1 SVVRVP
7 VPRPTGLA
15 GGNTGDL
22 VDPEVR
28 TIVVDGRS
36 LTVAWADTYATRTRG
51 LMQVEDLG
59 DLDGMLFDLGG
70 MATHT
75 FTMRHTLIP
84 LDIVFFD
91 QDGVGVGMLEMTP
104 CSAEPC
110 PGYTIDRPSA
120 YALEVPAGSVELS
133 PDSRLIIP

>member
-1 SVVRVP
+1 MPAPSTVVD
-7 VPRPTGLA
+7 
-15 GGNTGDL
+15 TGDL

-28 TIVVDGRS
+28 TIVVDGRP

-70 MATHT
+70 TAVHT
-75 FTMRHTLIP
+75 FTMRNTLIP

-91 QDGVGVGMLEMTP
+91 RQGAGVGMLEMTP
-104 CSAEPC
+104 CRAEPC
-110 PGYTIDRPSA
+110 PGYAIDGPSA
-120 YALEVPAGSVELS
+120 YALEVPAGSVRLS
-133 PDSRLIIP
+133 ADSRFTVP